1 MSNQTMKVQ
10 IGLLVLG
17 GFLLLGTLVIMFGSI
32 PGLFKSVNQYQVSFN
47 DAPGISAGAPVRRS
61 GVRIGQ
67 VSHITLD
74 DKNGQVI
81 VNLTIE
87 RSYKIR
93 KYEQPTLVTGLLG
106 NDSSIDLIPKDDD
119 MIDPNREEVALGTT
133 IEGVRAANVASL
145 LNRASDIVPSTQETL
160 NEMSK
165 SIQKLEKIAPKVEEA
180 LKEFTNTAKKIQ
192 DVVPEVKKTLDEY
205 SAVARQYNRI
215 GERVDLL
222 IQANQDKI
230 VKIIEVAADDL
241 NKLGNILND
250 ENQKQVSS
258 ILKNV
263 RKGTED
269 IDQLAKNTDEMMKE
283 LKTLVKKVNDQ
294 FSVVEEMI
302 NDISVLIKPFANR
315 SESLAKNID
324 EIFEKSVFTISDIR
338 ELVRVI
344 GQADGTIKRFLT
356 DPGIYNNLDN
366 AIGAVTRM
374 TPKIERVL
382 KDVEIFTDKI
392 ARHPESIGL
401 GGVVRPGSGLK
412 DNPPSAN
419 PLILSPNR

>member
-1 MSNQTMKVQ
+1 MKVQ

-119 MIDPNREEVALGTT
+119 LIDPNREEIALGTT

-215 GERVDLL
+215 GERIDLL
-222 IQANQDKI
+222 IQANQDKV

-241 NKLGNILND
+241 NKLGNLLND
-250 ENQKQVSS
+250 ENQKQVSA

-283 LKTLVKKVNDQ
+283 LKSLVKKVNDQ

-302 NDISVLIKPFANR
+302 NDISVLIKPFSNR
-315 SESLAKNID
+315 SESLAKNLD
-324 EIFEKSVFTISDIR
+324 EILEKSVFTISDIR

-356 DPGIYNNLDN
+356 YPGIYNNIYN
-366 AIGAVTRM
+366 SISAVTRM

>member
-1 MSNQTMKVQ
+1 M
-10 IGLLVLG
+10 
-17 GFLLLGTLVIMFGSI
+17 
-32 PGLFKSVNQYQVSFN
+32 
-47 DAPGISAGAPVRRS
+47 
-61 GVRIGQ
+61 RIGQ
-67 VSHITLD
+67 VSHINLD
-74 DKNGQVI
+74 DKTGQVI
-81 VNLTIE
+81 VYLTIE

-119 MIDPNREEVALGTT
+119 KIDPNREEVALGTT

-222 IQANQDKI
+222 IQTNQEKV
-230 VKIIEVAADDL
+230 VKLIDLASEDL
-241 NKLGNILND
+241 NRLGNLLND
-250 ENQKQVSS
+250 ENQKQVNS

-283 LKTLVKKVNDQ
+283 
-294 FSVVEEMI
+294 
-302 NDISVLIKPFANR
+302 
-315 SESLAKNID
+315 
-324 EIFEKSVFTISDIR
+324 
-338 ELVRVI
+338 
-344 GQADGTIKRFLT
+344 
-356 DPGIYNNLDN
+356 
-366 AIGAVTRM
+366 
-374 TPKIERVL
+374 
-382 KDVEIFTDKI
+382 
-392 ARHPESIGL
+392 
-401 GGVVRPGSGLK
+401 
-412 DNPPSAN
+412 
-419 PLILSPNR
+419 

>member
-10 IGLLVLG
+10 IGILVLG
-17 GFLLLGTLVIMFGSI
+17 GFLLLGALVIMFGSI
-32 PGLFKSVNQYQVSFN
+32 PGLFKSVNQYKVSFN

-81 VNLTIE
+81 VVLTIE

-119 MIDPNREEVALGTT
+119 MIDPNREEVALETT

-160 NEMSK
+160 NE
-165 SIQKLEKIAPKVEEA
+165 
-180 LKEFTNTAKKIQ
+180 FTTTAKKIQ
-192 DVVPEVKKTLDEY
+192 EVVPEVKKTLDEY

-230 VKIIEVAADDL
+230 VKIIDVAAEDL

-283 LKTLVKKVNDQ
+283 LKSLVKKVNDQ

-302 NDISVLIKPFANR
+302 NDISVLIKPFSNR
-315 SESLAKNID
+315 SESLAKNLD
-324 EIFEKSVFTISDIR
+324 EILEKSVFTISDIR

-419 PLILSPNR
+419 PLILSPNK

>member
-81 VNLTIE
+81 VYLTIE

-119 MIDPNREEVALGTT
+119 IIYPNREEVALGTT

-283 LKTLVKKVNDQ
+283 LKSLVKKVNDQ

-324 EIFEKSVFTISDIR
+324 EILEKSVFTISDIR

-356 DPGIYNNLDN
+356 YPGIYNNLDN

-401 GGVVRPGSGLK
+401 GGVVRPGNGLK

-419 PLILSPNR
+419 PYILPNK

>member
-32 PGLFKSVNQYQVSFN
+32 PGLFKSVNHYQVSFN

-119 MIDPNREEVALGTT
+119 MIDLGTT

-283 LKTLVKKVNDQ
+283 LKLLVKKVNDQ

>member
-32 PGLFKSVNQYQVSFN
+32 PGLFKSVNHYQVSFN

-106 NDSSIDLIPKDDD
+106 TDD

-283 LKTLVKKVNDQ
+283 LKLLVKKVNDQ

>member
-1 MSNQTMKVQ
+1 MKVQ
-10 IGLLVLG
+10 IGILVLG

-81 VNLTIE
+81 VVLTIE

-180 LKEFTNTAKKIQ
+180 LKEFTTTAKKIQ
-192 DVVPEVKKTLDEY
+192 EVVPEVKKTLDEY

-230 VKIIEVAADDL
+230 VKIIDVAAEDL
-241 NKLGNILND
+241 NKL
-250 ENQKQVSS
+250 
-258 ILKNV
+258 
-263 RKGTED
+263 
-269 IDQLAKNTDEMMKE
+269 
-283 LKTLVKKVNDQ
+283 
-294 FSVVEEMI
+294 
-302 NDISVLIKPFANR
+302 
-315 SESLAKNID
+315 
-324 EIFEKSVFTISDIR
+324 
-338 ELVRVI
+338 
-344 GQADGTIKRFLT
+344 
-356 DPGIYNNLDN
+356 
-366 AIGAVTRM
+366 
-374 TPKIERVL
+374 
-382 KDVEIFTDKI
+382 
-392 ARHPESIGL
+392 
-401 GGVVRPGSGLK
+401 
-412 DNPPSAN
+412 
-419 PLILSPNR
+419 

>member
-10 IGLLVLG
+10 IGILVLG

-32 PGLFKSVNQYQVSFN
+32 PGLFKSANQYQVSFN

-67 VSHITLD
+67 VSHINLD
-74 DKNGQVI
+74 DKTGQVI
-81 VNLTIE
+81 VYLTIE
-87 RSYKIR
+87 RYYKIR

-119 MIDPNREEVALGTT
+119 KIDPNREEVALGTT

-222 IQANQDKI
+222 IQTNQEKV
-230 VKIIEVAADDL
+230 VKLIDLASEDL
-241 NKLGNILND
+241 NRLGNLLND
-250 ENQKQVSS
+250 ENQKQVNS

-283 LKTLVKKVNDQ
+283 LKSLVKKVNDQ

-302 NDISVLIKPFANR
+302 NDISVLIKPFSNR
-315 SESLAKNID
+315 SESLAKNLDAIL
-324 EIFEKSVFTISDIR
+324 EKSVFTISDIR
-338 ELVRVI
+338 ELVKVI
-344 GQADGTIKRFLT
+344 GMADGTFKRFLT

-366 AIGAVTRM
+366 AIGTVARL
-374 TPKIERVL
+374 TPKIERIL

-412 DNPPSAN
+412 DNPPISN
-419 PLILSPNR
+419 PLILPPNR

>member
-10 IGLLVLG
+10 IGILVLG
-17 GFLLLGTLVIMFGSI
+17 GFLLLGALVIMFGSI
-32 PGLFKSVNQYQVSFN
+32 PGLFKSVNQYKVSFN

-81 VNLTIE
+81 VVLTIE

-119 MIDPNREEVALGTT
+119 MIDPNREEVALETT

-180 LKEFTNTAKKIQ
+180 LKEFTTTAKKIQ
-192 DVVPEVKKTLDEY
+192 EVVPEVKKTLDEY

-230 VKIIEVAADDL
+230 VKIIDVAAEDL

-283 LKTLVKKVNDQ
+283 LKSLVKKVNDQ

-302 NDISVLIKPFANR
+302 NDISVLIKPFSNR
-315 SESLAKNID
+315 SESLAKNLD
-324 EIFEKSVFTISDIR
+324 EILEKSVFTISDIR

-356 DPGIYNNLDN
+356 DPSIYNNLDN

-419 PLILSPNR
+419 PLILSPNK

>member
-10 IGLLVLG
+10 IGILVLG

-81 VNLTIE
+81 VVLTIE

-180 LKEFTNTAKKIQ
+180 LKEFTTTAKKIQ
-192 DVVPEVKKTLDEY
+192 EVVPEVKKTLDEY

-230 VKIIEVAADDL
+230 VKIIDVAAEDL

-283 LKTLVKKVNDQ
+283 LKSLVKKVNDQ

-302 NDISVLIKPFANR
+302 NDISVLIKPFSNR
-315 SESLAKNID
+315 SESLAKNLD
-324 EIFEKSVFTISDIR
+324 EILEKSVFTISDIR

-356 DPGIYNNLDN
+356 DPSIYNNLDN

-419 PLILSPNR
+419 PLILSPNK

>member
-10 IGLLVLG
+10 IGILVLG
-17 GFLLLGTLVIMFGSI
+17 GFLLLGALVIMFGSI
-32 PGLFKSVNQYQVSFN
+32 PGLFKSVNQYKVSFN

-81 VNLTIE
+81 VVLTIE

-119 MIDPNREEVALGTT
+119 MIDPNREEVALETT

-180 LKEFTNTAKKIQ
+180 LKEFTTTAKKIQ
-192 DVVPEVKKTLDEY
+192 EVVPEVKKTLDEY

-230 VKIIEVAADDL
+230 VKIIDVAAEDL
-241 NKLGNILND
+241 NKLGNILSD

-283 LKTLVKKVNDQ
+283 LKSLVKKVNDQ

-302 NDISVLIKPFANR
+302 NDISVLIKPFSNR
-315 SESLAKNID
+315 SESLAKNLD
-324 EIFEKSVFTISDIR
+324 EILEKSVFTISDIR

-356 DPGIYNNLDN
+356 DPSIYNNLDN

-419 PLILSPNR
+419 PLILSPNK